1 MTTTLPIRLA
11 RAIALASVI
20 GGVFGF
26 TPSAGAQQ
34 LGFAQTAILT
44 ISSERLFNDSA
55 FGKRIDR
62 EIETEG
68 EALAEENN
76 RIAAEL
82 TAEEHELTEKRADMD
97 PEAFR
102 ELADAF
108 DEKVQKIRGEQ
119 DHKTRVLAEKND
131 KARAVFLNA
140 VRPILAEVMRES
152 GAGVILER
160 SSVFLSA
167 NATDITDLAIERIDA
182 TIGDGSELSPAP
194 DQ

>member
-1 MTTTLPIRLA
+1 M
-11 RAIALASVI
+11 ALASVV

-26 TPSAGAQQ
+26 APTADAQQ

-55 FGKRIDR
+55 FGKRIER

-82 TAEEHELTEKRADMD
+82 TAEEHELTERRAGMD

-182 TIGDGSELSPAP
+182 TIGDGSELLPAP

>member
-26 TPSAGAQQ
+26 TPWAGAQQ

-140 VRPILAEVMRES
+140 VRTILAEVMRES

>member
-26 TPSAGAQQ
+26 TPSAVAQQ

-102 ELADAF
+102 ELADSF

-182 TIGDGSELSPAP
+182 TIGDGSELSPVP

>member
-1 MTTTLPIRLA
+1 MTITLPILLA

-26 TPSAGAQQ
+26 APTADAQQ

-55 FGKRIDR
+55 FGKRIER

-82 TAEEHELTEKRADMD
+82 TAEEHELTERRAGME

>member
-1 MTTTLPIRLA
+1 MTITLPIRLA
-11 RAIALASVI
+11 RAFALASVI

-97 PEAFR
+97 PETFR

-131 KARAVFLNA
+131 KARAIFLNA

>member
-1 MTTTLPIRLA
+1 MTTTFPIRLA

>member
-76 RIAAEL
+76 RIAAEV

-182 TIGDGSELSPAP
+182 TIGDGSELSPVP

>member
-1 MTTTLPIRLA
+1 MTITLPIRLA

-97 PEAFR
+97 PETFR

-131 KARAVFLNA
+131 KARAIFLNA

>member
-182 TIGDGSELSPAP
+182 TIGDGSELSPVP

>member
-1 MTTTLPIRLA
+1 
-11 RAIALASVI
+11 
-20 GGVFGF
+20 
-26 TPSAGAQQ
+26 
-34 LGFAQTAILT
+34 
-44 ISSERLFNDSA
+44 
-55 FGKRIDR
+55 
-62 EIETEG
+62 
-68 EALAEENN
+68 
-76 RIAAEL
+76 
-82 TAEEHELTEKRADMD
+82 MD

-102 ELADAF
+102 ELADAL

>member
-26 TPSAGAQQ
+26 TPWAGAQQ

>member
-68 EALAEENN
+68 EALSEENN